1 MTGPSWPSETVGSC
15 LDRIR
20 LPRVPGVKTRD
31 YKASGRYP
39 IVDQGQTLIAGWTDA
54 EDGVISEPL
63 PVIVFGDH
71 SRTFKYVD
79 FPFVRG
85 ADGTQIL
92 KPREGVHPLFFY
104 FACQS
109 LDLPRRGY
117 NRHFSAL
124 KERSIPIPDPLEQ
137 ARIASTLQQVDE
149 YMRRQDKQ
157 LAVTQGLKQ
166 ATAQRLFS
174 HGLHSEAIA
183 QTEIGATP
191 ESWTVESVEDRYD
204 VASGTTPARGNAAF
218 WEGGTIPWVKTAEVG
233 YSVITATEEHVTQEA
248 VDSGAARIFPENT
261 LLLAMYGQGPTR
273 GKVGML
279 GLPAACNQACAAL
292 TPKDERLTPRFLY
305 HFLTW
310 RYEAIR
316 SLAHGGQQQNLNL
329 DIVRALPVAYP
340 SARLEQ
346 AAIVEV
352 LDSIDERIA
361 VIARKQ
367 LLGRRLMSELMHRLL
382 SGEIRVGDLNLDAL
396 SMEAA
401 AA

>member
-1 MTGPSWPSETVGSC
+1 M
-15 LDRIR
+15 
-20 LPRVPGVKTRD
+20 KTRD
-31 YKASGRYP
+31 YKTIGRYP
-39 IVDQGQTLIAGWTDA
+39 VVDQGRTPIAGWTDA

-71 SRTFKYVD
+71 SRTFKYID

-104 FACQS
+104 FACRS
-109 LDLPRRGY
+109 LNLASRGY

-124 KERSIPIPDPLEQ
+124 KEKSIPIPDPQEQ

-149 YMRRQDKQ
+149 QIRRQEEQ
-157 LAVTQGLKQ
+157 LATTQDLKQ
-166 ATAQRLFS
+166 AIAYRLFS
-174 HGLHSEAIA
+174 HGRHGESIT

-191 ESWTVESVEDRYD
+191 ASWAVESIDDRYD
-204 VASGTTPARGNAAF
+204 VTSGTTPSRNNGAF
-218 WEGGTIPWVKTAEVG
+218 WEGGTIPWVKTAEVR
-233 YSVITATEEHVTQEA
+233 YTVITKTEEHISRHA
-248 VDSGAARIFPENT
+248 VDSGAARIFPEDT
-261 LLLAMYGQGPTR
+261 LLLAMYGQGVTR

-340 SARLEQ
+340 SDHAEQ
-346 AAIVEV
+346 TAIVEV

-361 VIARKQ
+361 VITQKQ
-367 LLGRRLMSELMHRLL
+367 LVGQRLMSALMHQLI
-382 SGEIRVGDLNLDAL
+382 SGETRVDDLNLGAL
-396 SMEAA
+396 ETEAA
-401 AA
+401 TA